1 MCLPPLLKHVQRP
14 EETVTRKRPVTH
26 SSESYASHSYELW
39 TNFLKNIS
47 PTDSLELAS
56 DDYKARPLLYVP
68 PAAGAGPH
76 PLALKQA
83 RTWEVHHRESMSIQL
98 HWHPGEHSLPSQVWL
113 RNALQPVS
121 VPAPPHTRCPRCAP
135 SAGRQRRRVPLGV
148 SLSYSHHTVFSL
160 WLSFYFSPFNRSP
173 PRVTARASAGSAAYS
188 VVRCFFSSK
197 PALPPPPLS
206 NVPIKAATYLPSSCP
221 KPQLKPQPRAYTN
234 VQRVKKY
241 VFTGCLKEASSKG
254 TISVAAPPARA
265 GPPSRFSSS
274 TLGQR
279 AGVLPPTL
287 PPPTRER
294 RDL

>member
-76 PLALKQA
+76 PLAPKQA

-148 SLSYSHHTVFSL
+148 PSLTPITPFSRCGSHFTFPLLIVLRLASQRGPL
-160 WLSFYFSPFNRSP
+160 
-173 PRVTARASAGSAAYS
+173 RA
-188 VVRCFFSSK
+188 
-197 PALPPPPLS
+197 
-206 NVPIKAATYLPSSCP
+206 
-221 KPQLKPQPRAYTN
+221 PQPI
-234 VQRVKKY
+234 
-241 VFTGCLKEASSKG
+241 AS
-254 TISVAAPPARA
+254 
-265 GPPSRFSSS
+265 
-274 TLGQR
+274 
-279 AGVLPPTL
+279 
-287 PPPTRER
+287 
-294 RDL
+294 